1 MRSGRIGGIGV
12 ALLFACAAAGC
23 ASQRAEGPLFVSL
36 GMSRGETASA
46 LRHYDFCAQVEPAK
60 ADEVYPQC
68 DRPGTGYGDA
78 WVIAHYDTGRLVRV
92 QRFERWVDDTRAAER
107 WNQLVEKRALKQ
119 PVSPDARARISA
131 RQPVPEGT
139 TTWAAFQSGEDLV
152 GVYLLEPPDGN
163 GPRILEEILPGDAPL
178 GVTE

>member
-1 MRSGRIGGIGV
+1 MRTILGLGLLA
-12 ALLFACAAAGC
+12 ALAVAGC

-60 ADEVYPQC
+60 NDEVYPQC

-92 QRFERWVDDTRAAER
+92 QRFERWTDDIRAAER
-107 WNQLVEKRALKQ
+107 WNQLVEKRSAKQ

-131 RQPVPEGT
+131 RQSIPEGT
-139 TTWAAFQSGEDLV
+139 KTWAAFQSGEDLV
-152 GVYLLEPPDGN
+152 GVYLLAPPTAE
-163 GPRILEEILPGDAPL
+163 GPSILEEILPGDAPL
-178 GVTE
+178 GATP